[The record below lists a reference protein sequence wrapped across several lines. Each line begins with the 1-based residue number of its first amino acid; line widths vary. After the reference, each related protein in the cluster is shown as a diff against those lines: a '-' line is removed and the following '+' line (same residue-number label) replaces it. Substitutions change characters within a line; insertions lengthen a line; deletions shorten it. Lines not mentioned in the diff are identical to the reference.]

1 MKINT
6 FLGQHDRFSTSFN
19 EVNCVWNIVFIAM
32 YYLTRKTSLNIRF
45 RWENT
50 FISTYNSY
58 CCTYDYDFSVITIK
72 TVPDIILYIGY
83 SNCLD
88 SMKSWFCKKEQ
99 SAKENKQNQLLI
111 LHYKNPPK
119 YNSRIFQILFWRL
132 SPNSRCKNN
141 SKNGIYLR
149 YRS

>member
-1 MKINT
+1 MIDFLQHSMKWIAYRT
-6 FLGQHDRFSTSFN
+6 LF
-19 EVNCVWNIVFIAM
+19 FIAM

-72 TVPDIILYIGY
+72 NVPDIILYIGY

-99 SAKENKQNQLLI
+99 SAKENKQNNLLI

-119 YNSRIFQILFWRL
+119 YKITDISNSFLATVAKFKMQ
-132 SPNSRCKNN
+132 K
-141 SKNGIYLR
+141 
-149 YRS
+149 